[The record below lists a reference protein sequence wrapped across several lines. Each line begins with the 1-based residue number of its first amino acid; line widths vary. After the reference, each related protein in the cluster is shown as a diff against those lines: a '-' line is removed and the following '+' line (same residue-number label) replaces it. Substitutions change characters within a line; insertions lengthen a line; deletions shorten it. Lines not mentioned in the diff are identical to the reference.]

1 MSDELIV
8 KLNELRRAFS
18 DKGSTSNTGK
28 LYNAFK
34 KKLTAANKAVTE
46 GTRVTKQ
53 VVKNVKVVDAY
64 TDTSIVEANPPF
76 YDDVID
82 LTFNYGVVDEDI
94 GHIHGPDPTEFVGAP
109 ALSLTKHLGTAFP
122 TADTDDRSYCTYGW
136 IFFDYDKAL
145 YESSVLAQYANME
158 IILDMI
164 GRDMLNKYFYVK
176 SARYEEYYHY
186 ESDGTTIGKPYL
198 LPSEDYTTGWEW
210 DSQMNT
216 QLKATILNGYKTEA
230 TSQRTERSL
239 QGYPYVVDVL
249 GNKAY
254 SFVLLRNFQ
263 VARDGGNDG
272 YRIMGFE
279 IQSWSAGG
287 SLGYESTEA
296 ETSSPDIW
304 FIVGVTDNTA
314 ALIDDLIALYTTAQ
328 TEFQT
333 YIDDSVGGYGWNDL
347 TNTFSDAFVAEQE
360 ALYEGSE
367 ELAPWNLIPWYY
379 FLFVELL
386 SGTFNGDLDA
396 ISAAASAI
404 SSEVA
409 PASGTKDLILAFQEK
424 LDGLYDD
431 YLSPGTK
438 WGEASANATTQDK
451 NKEYSNT
458 WSYSSLFPIST
469 YSSGG
474 SAFGCLDPY
483 EYPIDQFLDST
494 TAYAKSA
501 DDTVVSVTKAEV
513 WMAGLHP
520 DDTLGYEWL
529 DTSDTDTNLGQ
540 LSHTADNIWSTAVDA
555 YEPSTSPGQNATAF
569 RIYFDGPL
577 YYYVDNSDAGDGT
590 GFEITALEDGKTF
603 AYTGWANAVGPDL
616 PLTNDGAIAVESQY
630 FSVAINSNTTPTGPS
645 WYDASEYWAN
655 LGWGDE
661 ELGIEATYNGDAS
674 AGDTGEYY
682 FEIIINGGLWPE
694 GMDWTS
700 SGTTVYPWQ
709 AALIFNPDP
718 RGYWATRSELAADDA
733 SAKANYAGWE
743 LDFGGRSTML
753 VNAAGEQLNLGVL
766 DSYDIPI
773 EPATSWGDTTNAVQ
787 IEWTF
792 GDVTPTGGNI
802 ELLDLDVDFGDMT
815 GGFGPSF

>member
-94 GHIHGPDPTEFVGAP
+94 GHIHGSDPTEFVGAP
-109 ALSLTKHLGTAFP
+109 ALSLTKHLGTAMASP
-122 TADTDDRSYCTYGW
+122 AVDDYSYCVYGW

-145 YESSVLAQYANME
+145 YESSFLAQYANME
-158 IILDMI
+158 IVLDML
-164 GRDMLNKYFYVK
+164 GRDMLNKYFYVT
-176 SARYEEYYHY
+176 SATYEEYYHY
-186 ESDGTTIGKPYL
+186 EYLEGIGKGKPYL
-198 LPSEDYTTGWEW
+198 LPSESSTTGWDW
-210 DSQMNT
+210 DGYQNT
-216 QLKATILNGYKTEA
+216 QLKATIQNGYKTQKVDWSENID
-230 TSQRTERSL
+230 SVRV
-239 QGYPYVVDVL
+239 GYPYVVDVL

-279 IQSWSAGG
+279 VQSWADSAHQHG
-287 SLGYESTEA
+287 SSTVYYD
-296 ETSSPDIW
+296 TDIW
-304 FIVGVTDNTA
+304 FTVAVTDGTA
-314 ALIDDLIALYTTAQ
+314 ALIDELITLYTTAQ

-347 TNTFSDAFVAEQE
+347 TNTFTDAFVTEQE

-458 WSYSSLFPIST
+458 WPASDLFPVST
-469 YSSGG
+469 NSAG
-474 SAFGCLDPY
+474 STNQHYFDPY
-483 EYPIDQFLDST
+483 EYPIDQLLDST

-513 WMAGLHP
+513 WAGL
-520 DDTLGYEWL
+520 LSGEEGYTGYHWVDVSL
-529 DTSDTDTNLGQ
+529 DDTNLGT
-540 LSHTADNIWSTAVDA
+540 STESGEYNIWPTAVDA
-555 YEPSTSPGQNATAF
+555 YASPAGSGQNATAF

-577 YYYVDNSDAGDGT
+577 YYYVDNVGDGT
-590 GFEITALEDGKTF
+590 DFEITALEDGQTF
-603 AYTGWANAVGPDL
+603 TYTGWVGADGPGLDL
-616 PLTNDGAIAVESQY
+616 TDDGAIAVESQY
-630 FSVAINSNTTPTGPS
+630 FSVAINSATGPS
-645 WYDASEYWAN
+645 GPSWWDASDR
-655 LGWGDE
+655 LLSDE
-661 ELGIEATYNGDAS
+661 ELGIVATYNGDAS

-682 FEIIINGGLWPE
+682 FEIIINGGLWAE
-694 GMDWTS
+694 GMDWE
-700 SGTTVYPWQ
+700 SGSPDGLHPWQ

-718 RGYWATRSELAADDA
+718 RGYWATRSDTAADDA

-743 LDFGGRSTML
+743 LDDGGQSTML

-773 EPATSWGDTTNAVQ
+773 EPATDRGDTTNAVQ

-792 GDVTPTGGNI
+792 GAVDPAGNNI
-802 ELLDLDVDFGDMT
+802 GLTEKEETFEEKYDK
-815 GGFGPSF
+815 